1 MPTEG
6 TPPPKLPG
14 TAAGGT
20 SRSHGTR
27 GRGVPGEA
35 QAYPRCLSFPLSRQR
50 LLRRLGPV
58 WALQLFEALPRTQF
72 SLTLCNTVSWA
83 GVVLPTSQK
92 RKWRPPKGDAQPHRI
107 SAWYSEVPRPVD
119 LCRLHPAA
127 GQPGNFLNSAT
138 VSATRPGSSQRG
150 PQRRL
155 LPGRARLQPAS
166 RGCFPAQWTKHFW
179 HFQEGTEQSV
189 HFGCVRGSWTGASVL
204 SQATRLITQQ
214 PPSLPAPHLPRPV
227 PCHPRCAPEQTSEK
241 SFQVA
246 SGSEHSSHAPPA
258 TGLLGEGEGLGNTP
272 DPESRE
278 PQPSHVGHVPS
289 QLTALAS
296 DLTQWP
302 GSDGRSSW
310 CLSGGS
316 SSEFPEVWE
325 ASRTPG

>member
-1 MPTEG
+1 MG
-6 TPPPKLPG
+6 GGQGQGVGGRKSDSLGLPG
-14 TAAGGT
+14 KGAPGG
-20 SRSHGTR
+20 R
-27 GRGVPGEA
+27 VPGPA
-35 QAYPRCLSFPLSRQR
+35 CCSF
-50 LLRRLGPV
+50 
-58 WALQLFEALPRTQF
+58 
-72 SLTLCNTVSWA
+72 C
-83 GVVLPTSQK
+83 
-92 RKWRPPKGDAQPHRI
+92 
-107 SAWYSEVPRPVD
+107 
-119 LCRLHPAA
+119 PA
-127 GQPGNFLNSAT
+127 
-138 VSATRPGSSQRG
+138 ATRPGSSQRG

-189 HFGCVRGSWTGASVL
+189 HFGCVRGSWTGANVL

-246 SGSEHSSHAPPA
+246 SGSEHSSHVPPA

-296 DLTQWP
+296 DLTRWP

-325 ASRTPG
+325 ASRTPWMRCGPSPGSLCPSTLHLERSLRHLGGSVG